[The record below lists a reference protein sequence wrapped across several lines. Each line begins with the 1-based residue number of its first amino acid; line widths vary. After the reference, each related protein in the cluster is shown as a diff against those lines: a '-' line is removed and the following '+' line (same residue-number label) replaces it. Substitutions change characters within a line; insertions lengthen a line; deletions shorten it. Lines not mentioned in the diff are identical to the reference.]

1 MTIASMAEA
10 LDLSSSGVKK
20 ILTKLRKDNIVDR
33 IGPDKGGQWVVIKK
47 TDSQ

>member
-20 ILTKLRKDNIVDR
+20 ILTKLREDQIISR
-33 IGPDKGGQWVVIKK
+33 IGPDKGGQWAVIDK
-47 TDSQ
+47 TDS